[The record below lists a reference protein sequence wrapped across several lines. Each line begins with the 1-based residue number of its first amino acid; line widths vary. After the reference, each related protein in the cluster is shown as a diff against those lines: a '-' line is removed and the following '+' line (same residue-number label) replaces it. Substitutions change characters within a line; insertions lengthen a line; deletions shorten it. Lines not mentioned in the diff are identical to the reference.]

1 VDETPGETVS
11 MRDQTTGKTVS
22 VSSGKTVSGHVTK
35 SGGGGVAVVGDSGG
49 HNSVVGLGMDGRSDG
64 LLDDG
69 LTGNSDWVGNL
80 VGGVYVDGGGD
91 LDDFLGVERS
101 VVGNLNTTFNI
112 VGFVDGV
119 DLGLLG
125 DDGGVGG
132 DGATEDGGDGDGE
145 MRGGRFDDT
154 GGVAGDVGGLTEMDL
169 FGDDWLGLDDSGD
182 TGSLG
187 VGGVGGGDDRGDGD
201 RGGDRSGDSVAKV
214 AGVAEMAQAEV
225 SGVAQ
230 VSG

>member
-1 VDETPGETVS
+1 VDETSGETVS
-11 MRDQTTGKTVS
+11 MRHQTTGKTVS
-22 VSSGKTVSGHVTK
+22 VSSGKTVSGHG
-35 SGGGGVAVVGDSGG
+35 SGGVAVVGDSWG
-49 HNSVVGLGMDGRSDG
+49 HNSVVGLSVDGGSDC
-64 LLDDG
+64 LLDDWF
-69 LTGNSDWVGNL
+69 TGNSHWVGNL

-145 MRGGRFDDT
+145 MRGGRFDDA
-154 GGVAGDVGGLTEMDL
+154 GGVAGDVGGLAEMDL
-169 FGDDWLGLDDSGD
+169 FGDDWLGLVDGGD

-187 VGGVGGGDDRGDGD
+187 LGGVGGGDDRGDGD
-201 RGGDRSGDSVAKV
+201 RGGHSDRGGDSVAEV

-225 SGVAQ
+225 AGVAQ